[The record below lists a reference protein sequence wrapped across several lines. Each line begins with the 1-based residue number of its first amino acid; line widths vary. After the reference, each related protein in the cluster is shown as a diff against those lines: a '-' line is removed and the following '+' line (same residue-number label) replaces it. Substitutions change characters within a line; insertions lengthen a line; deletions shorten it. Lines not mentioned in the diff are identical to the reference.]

1 MREKCLYNLVVGTGG
16 IGTGVVYRLEGM
28 HDLGRNESRAGHLL
42 PQKDFCKQ
50 HIILHYVSRVLRGL
64 RQRVRV
70 VPFGAVGR
78 DAAGDS
84 LLDLMRDEGM
94 DVGQVLRMAGEPTL
108 YSVCF
113 QYRDGSGG
121 NITESRSAGS
131 LLKVGHLKQVQRM
144 LEVAGARERAM
155 VLAAPEVPMSVRARL
170 LAVGRRSGC
179 FMAASFTSEEMG
191 MVRKERLLR
200 NVDLL
205 SVNTDE
211 AAALAGV
218 RAKGESQRI
227 VKKMIAAVATV
238 NPEIRLCVTG
248 GAAGL
253 YGYHEGATRFL
264 PGLKVKV
271 ANTAGAGDACMAGL
285 MLGTIL
291 GQRFVTDSGPSALG
305 FGRALSA
312 MSVLSADTINFEI
325 SADTLQAF
333 ARKARAG
340 DLLGK

>member
-1 MREKCLYNLVVGTGG
+1 
-16 IGTGVVYRLEGM
+16 M
-28 HDLGRNESRAGHLL
+28 HDLGRNESRAGRLL

-50 HIILHYVSRVLRGL
+50 HIILHYVSRILRGL

-84 LLDLMRDEGM
+84 LLELMRDEGM
-94 DVGQVLRMAGEPTL
+94 DVGQVLRMAGAPTL
-108 YSVCF
+108 HSVCF
-113 QYRDGSGG
+113 QYPDSSGG
-121 NITESRSAGS
+121 NITENKSAGS
-131 LLKVGHLKQVQRM
+131 LLKPGHLTQVERM
-144 LEVAGARERAM
+144 LKGTGERAM

-170 LAVGRRSGC
+170 LEVGRRSGC
-179 FMAASFTSEEMG
+179 FTAASFTSEEMG
-191 MVRKERLLR
+191 MVRKECLLR

-205 SVNTDE
+205 SINTDE

-218 RAKGESQRI
+218 RASRESQRI
-227 VKKMIAAVATV
+227 VKKVTGAAVAM
-238 NPEIRLCVTG
+238 NPEIRLCMTS
-248 GAAGL
+248 GAQGL
-253 YGYHEGATRFL
+253 YGYHQGITQLL

-291 GQRFVTDSGPSALG
+291 GQRFVAASGPSALG

-325 SADTLQAF
+325 SADTLRAF
-333 ARKARAG
+333 ARKMGA

>member
-1 MREKCLYNLVVGTGG
+1 MNKKCHYSMVLGTGG

-28 HDLGRNESRAGHLL
+28 HDLGRNESRAGQLL

-50 HIILHYVSRVLRGL
+50 HIILHYVGRILRGL
-64 RQRVRV
+64 RQRVKV

-78 DAAGDS
+78 DATGDS
-84 LLDLMRDEGM
+84 LLELMRDEGM
-94 DVGQVLRMAGEPTL
+94 DVGQVLRMKEAPTL

-113 QYRDGSGG
+113 QYPDSAGG

-131 LLKVGHLKQVQRM
+131 LLKVSHLKQVERM
-144 LEVAGARERAM
+144 LEKVGERAM
-155 VLAAPEVPMSVRARL
+155 VLAAPEVPMDVRARL
-170 LAVGRRSGC
+170 LAVGRKSGC
-179 FMAASFTSEEMG
+179 FTAASFTSEEMG
-191 MVRKERLLR
+191 VVCKERLLR

-205 SVNTDE
+205 SVNSDE

-218 RAKGESQRI
+218 RASGETQRI
-227 VKKMIAAVATV
+227 VKKVIAAAGAM
-238 NPEIRLCVTG
+238 NPEIRLCVTS
-248 GAAGL
+248 GAQGL
-253 YGYHEGATRFL
+253 YGYHEGVARFL
-264 PGLKVKV
+264 PGLRVKV

-291 GQRFVTDSGPSALG
+291 GQRFVADDGPSALG
-305 FGRALSA
+305 FGRLLSA

-325 SADTLQAF
+325 SAGTLQAF

>member
-1 MREKCLYNLVVGTGG
+1 MREKGFYNLVVGTGG

-50 HIILHYVSRVLRGL
+50 HIILHYVSRILRGL
-64 RQRVRV
+64 RRKVRV

-84 LLDLMRDEGM
+84 LLELMRGEAM
-94 DVGQVLRMAGEPTL
+94 DVGQVLRMAGAPTL

-113 QYRDGSGG
+113 QYPDSSGG

-131 LLKVGHLKQVQRM
+131 LLKVSHSRQVQRM
-144 LEVAGARERAM
+144 LVEAGERAM
-155 VLAAPEVPMSVRARL
+155 VLAAPEAPMGVRARL
-170 LAVGRRSGC
+170 LAVGRKSGS
-179 FMAASFTSEEMG
+179 FTAASFTSEEMTI
-191 MVRKERLLR
+191 VREERLLR

-205 SVNTDE
+205 SVNSDE

-218 RAKGESQRI
+218 RASQEPQRI
-227 VKKMIAAVATV
+227 VKKVIEAAGAM
-238 NPEIRLCVTG
+238 NPELRLCVTS
-248 GAAGL
+248 GAQGI
-253 YGYHEGATRFL
+253 YGYHHGTMRFL

-291 GQRFVTDSGPSALG
+291 GQGFVADNGPSALG

-312 MSVLSADTINFEI
+312 MSVLSADTINFDI

-333 ARKARAG
+333 ARKVG
-340 DLLGK
+340 TDLLGK